1 MFEGHF
7 GFSLLEIARASPFHC
22 VRVPVSSARPL
33 RQRGVGGVGRGPF
46 HATLARWYRQGP
58 CCCPSIF
65 SSILPAF
72 VHFGPAL
79 LRASLLRSSCCCFKE
94 TSSSFLCLSFLPS
107 RAPGPSITFL
117 RVFFSALAYRDML
130 RTTLIPACSGLG
142 DVSDLFC

>member
-94 TSSSFLCLSFLPS
+94 TSSSFLCSRSFLPVPS
-107 RAPGPSITFL
+107 GPQLLFCAS
-117 RVFFSALAYRDML
+117 FFPSLAYCDML